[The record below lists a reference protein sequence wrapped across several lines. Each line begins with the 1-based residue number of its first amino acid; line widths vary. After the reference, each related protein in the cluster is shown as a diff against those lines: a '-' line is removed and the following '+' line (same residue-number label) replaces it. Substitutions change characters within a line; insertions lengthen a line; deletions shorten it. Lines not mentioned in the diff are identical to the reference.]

1 MKLYTMFLKY
11 KRPQFVVAGGH
22 ILLILSRVDEV
33 FFPDAAEHLIQIFS
47 GFIFRHRQV
56 VEQVVAAVLCR
67 LSRNLTIEI
76 GDKLEGALHQF
87 HDVLALQVALDEEI
101 VAREASHRSP
111 VDDAVFPLLVVSEV
125 GGSQVLDGMDG
136 TVVEARLLVR
146 HLHADIEGGDY
157 FSAYFVLAAYVDA
170 AEQLVMIDSKT
181 WNLIHITLNFEC

>member
-1 MKLYTMFLKY
+1 MFLKY

-67 LSRNLTIEI
+67 LSRNLALEI

-101 VAREASHRSP
+101 VACEASHRSP
-111 VDDAVFPLLVVSEV
+111 VDDAVLPLLVVAQVS
-125 GGSQVLDGMDG
+125 GSQMLDGMDG
-136 TVVEARLLVR
+136 TVVQTRLLVR
-146 HLHADIEGGDY
+146 HLHADIECCDD
-157 FSAYFVLAAYVDA
+157 FSAYFVLTAHVDA
-170 AEQLVMIDSKT
+170 AEQLVVIDCKT
-181 WNLIHITLNFEC
+181 WNLIHLFYNVEC